1 MHVLVTGG
9 AGYIG
14 SHMVHVLNDMNIK
27 VTVID
32 NLSTGNIKHLPSNIE
47 LIKCNVG
54 DEEKVYNI
62 IKEKKISTVVHFAA
76 SVVVPESVKNP
87 IKYYNNN
94 TSETIKLIKSCVQ
107 AKIENFIFSS
117 TAAVYGNPKNH
128 IVVENSDKFPE
139 SPYGMSKLIS
149 EKIIE
154 DTFSTYAIS
163 YIVLRYFNVAGAD
176 THGRTGQTNLPAS
189 HLIRVACQTACNKRD
204 FLPVYGNNYNTPD
217 GTCIRDFIHV
227 IDLIEA
233 HIKAI
238 IYLKDGGDSG
248 IFNCGYGQGY
258 SVMEVINE
266 VKKVSGKDFKIK
278 IENRRLGDPEKLIA
292 DNKKIKKQLNWKPK
306 FNDLNKIIDHA
317 FKWESKLIDL

>member
-32 NLSTGNIKHLPSNIE
+32 NLSTANIKHLPSNIE

-176 THGRTGQTNLPAS
+176 TNGRTGQTNLPAS
-189 HLIRVACQTACNKRD
+189 HLIRVACQAACKKRD

-227 IDLIEA
+227 VDLIDA

-238 IYLKDGGDSG
+238 IYL
-248 IFNCGYGQGY
+248 N
-258 SVMEVINE
+258 
-266 VKKVSGKDFKIK
+266 
-278 IENRRLGDPEKLIA
+278 
-292 DNKKIKKQLNWKPK
+292 
-306 FNDLNKIIDHA
+306 
-317 FKWESKLIDL
+317 